1 MSDDWWDVPGN
12 PYAPAPVAPSPVG
25 PPPVPEAPGAA
36 SQNSG
41 HADHRQDG
49 DLCAPYAAAEGL
61 TLEAASAALVRLDC
75 GLAAS
80 SPAVAAGW
88 TKRMAIEEAAASARL
103 NGILVD
109 TADLRLLAWDSLDR
123 APDPDLAQALP
134 LYDLVRRLTARHP
147 RHLYTPR
154 RLAALDRIRN
164 SRFQGFS
171 LWSDAEEDVGAE
183 QRWSVL
189 QAALAPEA
197 LARFRAAPALVG
209 AATFLAHWHEVGA
222 DRSAGAA
229 LGRLLAAWWPARQG
243 LVQGRRGTISL
254 AMVEGSDTY
263 DGPTHPAYA
272 GGPVL
277 MPSIG
282 FLGHAMEY
290 RPDRRDGWVG
300 AYLRAA
306 ERSLDRGEAV
316 LRRLRAAES
325 GLAEALRPRRSTSR
339 GPQVAAFLLS
349 QPVVT
354 SGRLAQALD
363 MSGTAARSLLDA
375 LHRDRL
381 LMEIS
386 GRDAYRAYIVE

>member
-12 PYAPAPVAPSPVG
+12 PYAPSPAEPPAG
-25 PPPVPEAPGAA
+25 PEVPDPASSKPGL
-36 SQNSG
+36 QRR
-41 HADHRQDG
+41 DED
-49 DLCAPYAAAEGL
+49 DLCTPYAMAEGL
-61 TLEAASAALVRLDC
+61 ALEAASAALVRLDC

-88 TKRMAIEEAAASARL
+88 INRMAIEEAAASARL

-134 LYDLVRRLTARHP
+134 LYDLVRRITARHP

-154 RLAALDRIRN
+154 RLAALDRIRH
-164 SRFQGFS
+164 SRSPGFS
-171 LWSDAEEDVGAE
+171 LWSDAEEDVGTE
-183 QRWSVL
+183 QRWAVL
-189 QAALAPEA
+189 QAALAPDA

-209 AATFLAHWHEVGA
+209 AAAFLAHWHEVGA

-243 LVQGRRGTISL
+243 LVQGRRGGQDV
-254 AMVEGSDTY
+254 VEGSDTY
-263 DGPTHPAYA
+263 DGPTHPAYS

-277 MPSIG
+277 MSSIG
-282 FLGHAMEY
+282 FLGHAMDY
-290 RPDRRDGWVG
+290 RPDRRNGWLS
-300 AYLRAA
+300 AYLMAA
-306 ERSLDRGEAV
+306 GRCLARGEAL
-316 LRRLRAAES
+316 LRRLRVAEG

-354 SGRLAQALD
+354 SGRLAQALG

-375 LHRDRL
+375 LHRDHL